1 MSDSLWPHGL
11 STPGFPVLH
20 YLPQFAQ
27 THVRWVG
34 DAINQ
39 LIFCHPLLLLPSVFP
54 RIRVFCNELAL
65 PIRWLNYCSFSF
77 NINPSNE
84 YSGLISFRIDWFDL
98 LAVLSSITILKPQF
112 FGIQPSLWSNSHI
125 CIWLLEKL
133 WLYGPLS
140 AKCCLCFLICC
151 LGLSQLSFQGASI
164 FYWGK
169 LISPPPINLT
179 IK

>member
-1 MSDSLWPHGL
+1 MGKIGSENSVRPGGTNLCCCSVPPSCLTLCDPMDLARQASL
-11 STPGFPVLH
+11 SFTIS
-20 YLPQFAQ
+20 QFAQ

-34 DAINQ
+34 DAINH
-39 LIFCHPLLLLPSVFP
+39 LILCHRLLLLPSVFP
-54 RIRVFCNELAL
+54 SIRIFSNELAL

-112 FGIQPSLWSNSHI
+112 FGIQPSLWSNAHI
-125 CIWLLEKL
+125 CVRLLEKL

-151 LGLSQLSFQGASI
+151 LGLS
-164 FYWGK
+164 
-169 LISPPPINLT
+169 
-179 IK
+179 